1 MNWRALILLIVALA
15 AMAAATAAQMN
26 EQWQVI
32 EIKYEYN
39 EKEVHTVV
47 TYSLEEVNAE
57 TETCRDEE
65 CESEVESEKLST
77 LFKDCDERT
86 NSDSK
91 NNCKN
96 SKKTTLNTLMGL
108 NGIFGWGIFAIISS
122 VFTLIGMTGN
132 KFAAFFTLMLAL
144 TMIGVCGYYTMTFP
158 SREGSTGYEDVKL
171 TEYPGQGTWILGAGG
186 LLALIGAI
194 IGFRG
199 GEKDDGAPKM
209 PDSDSSYY
217 HGSMAE

>member
-32 EIKYEYN
+32 EIKSEDQFS
-39 EKEVHTVV
+39 EGKMVA
-47 TYSLEEVNAE
+47 TYGLELATTES
-57 TETCRDEE
+57 ETCYDEE
-65 CESEVESEKLST
+65 CESETDSKKLAT
-77 LFKDCDERT
+77 LFKKCDEME
-86 NSDSK
+86 SGDSK

-96 SKKTTLNTLMGL
+96 MEKTTVNTLMGL
-108 NGIFGWGIFAIISS
+108 NGIFGWGIFAVISS

-144 TMIGVCGYYTMTFP
+144 TMIGVCGYYIMTFP
-158 SREGSTGYEDVKL
+158 SMEDSVGEDAKV
-171 TEYPGQGTWILGAGG
+171 TEYPGQGTWILAAGG
-186 LLALIGAI
+186 ILALIGAI

-199 GEKDDGAPKM
+199 GEKDDGSPKL
-209 PDSDSSYY
+209 PEGDSSYY
-217 HGSMAE
+217 HGSMVD

>member
-32 EIKYEYN
+32 EIKSEDQFS
-39 EKEVHTVV
+39 EGKVVV
-47 TYSLEEVNAE
+47 TYGLQEATMESEI
-57 TETCRDEE
+57 CYGDE
-65 CESEVESEKLST
+65 CESETDSKKLAT
-77 LFKDCDERT
+77 LFKECDEME
-86 NSDSK
+86 SGDSK

-96 SKKTTLNTLMGL
+96 MEKTTINTLMGL

-144 TMIGVCGYYTMTFP
+144 TMIGVCGYYIMTFP
-158 SREGSTGYEDVKL
+158 SMEDMIGEDAKV
-171 TEYPGQGTWILGAGG
+171 TEYPGQGTWILAAGG

-209 PDSDSSYY
+209 PDSGSSYY